1 MAVVLIF
8 AETQS
13 DGQLRKAALHAL
25 TAGKALAQALGGQ
38 VHAAVL
44 APHAEAVAEEV
55 KACGVAKVHAA
66 SAACFAHNLA
76 EACAPAL
83 AQLAQNIGARF
94 VGGAATAAG
103 RDILPRMAARL
114 QAAMVSDVMSFEVE
128 AGEVVWTRPMWAGA
142 VLAKVSLGTPTQVFS
157 IRATEFA
164 PAQRNGGDGVV
175 EAFSPTLPPSFPSKV
190 LSFIEMKSIRPELT
204 EAKVVVSGGRGT
216 KGDFRAIEA
225 LADCLGGAVGASR
238 AACDAGWA
246 PNDLQVGQT
255 GKVVAPQLYI
265 AAGISG
271 AIQHLAGMKGSKTI
285 VAINKDAE
293 APIFQVA
300 DYGLVADMHEV
311 LPKLRQAIEAL
322 P

>member
-8 AETQS
+8 AETQN

-38 VHAAVL
+38 LHAAVL
-44 APHAEAVAEEV
+44 APHAEGAAEEV
-55 KACGVAKVHAA
+55 KGYGVAQVHAA

-83 AQLAQNIGARF
+83 AQLAQSIGARF
-94 VGGAATAAG
+94 IGGAATAAG

-114 QAAMVSDVMSFEVE
+114 QAAMASDIMSFEVE
-128 AGEVVWTRPMWAGA
+128 GGEVTWTRPMWAGS
-142 VLAKVSLGTPTQVFS
+142 VLAKVALGTPTQVFS
-157 IRATEFA
+157 IRTTEFA
-164 PAQRNGGDGVV
+164 PAEKTGEAGVV
-175 EAFSPTLPPSFPSKV
+175 KVFVPNLPATLPSRIHA
-190 LSFIEMKSIRPELT
+190 FIAVKSIRPELT

-216 KGDFRAIEA
+216 RGDFGPLEA
-225 LADCLGGAVGASR
+225 LADSMGGAVGASR
-238 AACDAGWA
+238 AACDAGWM

-300 DYGLVADMHEV
+300 DYGLVADMHDV

-322 P
+322 K